1 LISDLD
7 IFRAANVMI
16 ERHGADALIEAGS
29 MIDRMLDHG
38 DLEGRQVWRRIK
50 RAIEALQA
58 PPSGAKH

>member
-7 IFRAANVMI
+7 IYCAANMLI
-16 ERHGADALIEAGS
+16 ERHGANALIEAGR

-38 DLEGRQVWRRIK
+38 DLEGRAVLRRI
-50 RAIEALQA
+50 RLAIEALQV